1 MPVPCLRA
9 GLFIYLSIYLSLSL
23 SCYGNVLLRDIV
35 VLVLFF
41 SHLSSCGSCGLCG
54 SCRLGSCL
62 RAGRGIVIRLIIS
75 IVGSSHRDR
84 DAERNSFPVFS

>member
-9 GLFIYLSIYLSLSL
+9 GLFIYLLIYLYL

-35 VLVLFF
+35 VLVLLF

-54 SCRLGSCL
+54 SCRFGSCL